1 MDMTRDA
8 LILIL
13 CLLIGK
19 TANENALIKNVTDIL
34 NTAKALDNGNGSF
47 VDKIN
52 NVGNFAEKFTEM
64 IAPAL
69 LSLRAEKMSGG
80 EKSTNSLDSR
90 LLKNLM
96 IQVDREFKGLSV
108 KLENLIH
115 KMEEHRIQMQLGN
128 TEQKIRVAA
137 QELEILHSVPADA
150 FSEQVR
156 LFILNYESDFQN
168 SAKKLFHSVMSE
180 NSIFYQ
186 SMFDIALPLTQYN
199 RQAMQLFM
207 MSVLKLLLQGVNVE
221 MSYLIVKNYSESYKY
236 MKHDWGQKIKQ
247 VTNHITQ
254 IDQVVKSKWREQ
266 AEADVIQMAETK
278 RGLDHYSFVHLM
290 YNHLQNKYPWRHW
303 FAVVYDPIDGPDK
316 HWMSTCGG
324 FTLFRFHG
332 RNIVVASVDENKP
345 YMDRKKGVDI
355 LENLPPSTT
364 AEGFYYSL
372 PGNITG
378 TCDWYASS
386 GCLRFGYKGFHVGN
400 GKRTVLVTRDDS
412 DMTLHLF
419 G

>member
-80 EKSTNSLDSR
+80 EKSANSLDSR

-96 IQVDREFKGLSV
+96 IEVDREFKGLSV

-150 FSEQVR
+150 FSE
-156 LFILNYESDFQN
+156 
-168 SAKKLFHSVMSE
+168 
-180 NSIFYQ
+180 
-186 SMFDIALPLTQYN
+186 
-199 RQAMQLFM
+199 
-207 MSVLKLLLQGVNVE
+207 QGVNVE

>member
-80 EKSTNSLDSR
+80 EKSANSLDSR

-96 IQVDREFKGLSV
+96 IEVDREFKGLSV

-221 MSYLIVKNYSESYKY
+221 MSYLIK
-236 MKHDWGQKIKQ
+236 
-247 VTNHITQ
+247 
-254 IDQVVKSKWREQ
+254 
-266 AEADVIQMAETK
+266 
-278 RGLDHYSFVHLM
+278 
-290 YNHLQNKYPWRHW
+290 
-303 FAVVYDPIDGPDK
+303 
-316 HWMSTCGG
+316 
-324 FTLFRFHG
+324 LFRELQIYETRLG
-332 RNIVVASVDENKP
+332 TENQTSNQSHHA
-345 YMDRKKGVDI
+345 D
-355 LENLPPSTT
+355 
-364 AEGFYYSL
+364 
-372 PGNITG
+372 
-378 TCDWYASS
+378 
-386 GCLRFGYKGFHVGN
+386 
-400 GKRTVLVTRDDS
+400 
-412 DMTLHLF
+412 
-419 G
+419 